1 MVPDQ
6 FGEIGMRFATTAK
19 SLPVVSHRLRNAL
32 LAVMAIMTQSA
43 LAQGETATT
52 SGEIEHLMTFVQSS
66 GCEFNRNGT
75 WYPASAAHDHILKK
89 LNYIRD
95 RTTIPSAE
103 YFIQEAASRSSMGDR
118 MMYQIRCNNS
128 PVQECRVWLL
138 GELNKSRIRAAKAK

>member
-1 MVPDQ
+1 MVPNQ
-6 FGEIGMRFATTAK
+6 FGEIGMSFATTAK
-19 SLPVVSHRLRNAL
+19 PLPASHRLRNAL
-32 LAVMAIMTQSA
+32 LASMAILTQSA
-43 LAQGETATT
+43 LAQGEAATT
-52 SGEIEHLMTFVQSS
+52 RSEIDHLMTFIQSS

-75 WYPASAAHDHILKK
+75 WYPSSAAHEHILKK

-128 PVQECRVWLL
+128 PVQECRGWLM
-138 GELNKSRIRAAKAK
+138 GELNKSRIRTAKSK

>member
-1 MVPDQ
+1 M
-6 FGEIGMRFATTAK
+6 GIAAAAK
-19 SLPVVSHRLRNAL
+19 SHPAASHRLRNAL
-32 LAVMAIMTQSA
+32 FAVMAII
-43 LAQGETATT
+43 AQGASAHGEAATT
-52 SGEIEHLMTFVQSS
+52 AGEIDHLMAFVQSS

-128 PVQECRVWLL
+128 PVQECRGWLL
-138 GELNKSRIRAAKAK
+138 GELNKSRIRAAKSK